1 MCFTKNKC
9 LNNKINLKYV
19 RMPCDVVYRY
29 NEAGEKIR
37 VSKRT
42 GYRIPLAPIA
52 DSTIDYTKRSEYKRI
67 FIDSYYLHLL
77 AYINQI

>member
-1 MCFTKNKC
+1 MFKY
-9 LNNKINLKYV
+9 NKINWKYV

-67 FIDSYYLHLL
+67 FIDYHIYTDLL
-77 AYINQI
+77 VNKI